1 MLKVLVVDDEGPIR
15 QWLEYCVDQFEG
27 FTVAGAAASGAQ
39 ALELYRRELPDIVV
53 SDIEMPGMDGLE
65 MLRQMQQLHPAYA
78 IILTSHEDFSYAR
91 RALTLGTAEYILKT
105 EITMDSLRQ
114 VLDKAAKA
122 IRAQGFSGGGD
133 MERSAQ
139 RLLQQLALEGCR
151 GQLTTET
158 LRRQGVSLEEG
169 LLMAADFW
177 SRDGASLPQLRQ
189 VVAELPG
196 LDNLCL
202 VPLGYE
208 HLLAAANLRQE
219 GSYRLAVECFQA
231 QSHLPCV
238 VGVSDLVQGLQQ
250 LPEAL
255 RMAQARCRLHFYHPE
270 RRVFWRESVGVSTPR
285 RVDTWQ
291 VAFSKEL
298 FGQHYQEAAAIK
310 DQAIR
315 EILDD
320 CPTDLDAVKGLCA
333 FFASTLMHLT
343 MEQSEGWEACLEEV
357 ERRIAAT
364 QDMGQLTAI
373 LDQVFAPFA
382 SGLPRPGSYSEPI
395 REAIAYMKSH
405 YAEKLTL
412 GMVAGRASFNPEY
425 FSRMFTK
432 ETGLNFV
439 TYLNNL
445 RMRRAVELLERTD
458 KKIYEIAEEVGYSS
472 VSYFSTAFKKTF
484 GQTPNEYQLRAR
496 RPASP
501 AS

>member
-1 MLKVLVVDDEGPIR
+1 M
-15 QWLEYCVDQFEG
+15 
-27 FTVAGAAASGAQ
+27 
-39 ALELYRRELPDIVV
+39 
-53 SDIEMPGMDGLE
+53 
-65 MLRQMQQLHPAYA
+65 
-78 IILTSHEDFSYAR
+78 
-91 RALTLGTAEYILKT
+91 
-105 EITMDSLRQ
+105 
-114 VLDKAAKA
+114 
-122 IRAQGFSGGGD
+122 
-133 MERSAQ
+133 
-139 RLLQQLALEGCR
+139 
-151 GQLTTET
+151 
-158 LRRQGVSLEEG
+158 
-169 LLMAADFW
+169 
-177 SRDGASLPQLRQ
+177 
-189 VVAELPG
+189 
-196 LDNLCL
+196 
-202 VPLGYE
+202 
-208 HLLAAANLRQE
+208 
-219 GSYRLAVECFQA
+219 
-231 QSHLPCV
+231 
-238 VGVSDLVQGLQQ
+238 
-250 LPEAL
+250 
-255 RMAQARCRLHFYHPE
+255 
-270 RRVFWRESVGVSTPR
+270 
-285 RVDTWQ
+285 
-291 VAFSKEL
+291 AFSKEL

-343 MEQSEGWEACLEEV
+343 MEQAEGWEARLEDV

-484 GQTPNEYQLRAR
+484 GQNPNEYQLRAR
-496 RPASP
+496 RQASP